1 MFSFDYY
8 GKITPKGRPRFGK
21 RRART
26 PKHTKKFEEALAL
39 RALVARGTLPPISGP
54 VGVEIVACYQC
65 PKSKDPGDPC
75 YGGGG
80 RGDLDNV
87 IKAVN
92 DALNGVLYEDD
103 RQIVSISARQQYAPK
118 GHDEHI
124 SIIVR
129 EES

>member
-1 MFSFDYY
+1 
-8 GKITPKGRPRFGK
+8 
-21 RRART
+21 
-26 PKHTKKFEEALAL
+26 
-39 RALVARGTLPPISGP
+39 
-54 VGVEIVACYQC
+54 VGVEIVASYEC

-92 DALNGVLYEDD
+92 DALNGVLYQDD
-103 RQIVSISARQQYAPK
+103 RQIVSIRARQQYAQK

-124 SIIVR
+124 SITVR
-129 EES
+129 EEQ